1 MQVILTLIQEYERS
15 MIKELNKIIKEI
27 KMRNN
32 FDKLV
37 HRYRDDTATRAIF
50 EKL

>member
-1 MQVILTLIQEYERS
+1 MQVIFTLIQEHERS

-27 KMRNN
+27 KTRNN

-37 HRYRDDTATRAIF
+37 HRYGDDTATRAIF
-50 EKL
+50 EKV